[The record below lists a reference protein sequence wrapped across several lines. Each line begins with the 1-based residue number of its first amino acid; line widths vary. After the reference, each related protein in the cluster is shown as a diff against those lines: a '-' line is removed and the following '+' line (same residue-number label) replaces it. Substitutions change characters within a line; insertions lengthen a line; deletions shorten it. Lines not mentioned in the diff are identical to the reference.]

1 MHAVRE
7 EVVVIKTEAVTVP
20 DCLQDAYRDGE
31 TEMLVWKNCE
41 LGCEGWRE
49 ERAKNDPKSRVK
61 EAEMLFQGCIL
72 CVSNELAFG
81 LKFKSIKEESG
92 HLIIL

>member
-49 ERAKNDPKSRVK
+49 E
-61 EAEMLFQGCIL
+61 
-72 CVSNELAFG
+72 
-81 LKFKSIKEESG
+81 
-92 HLIIL
+92 